1 MPRPLKIN
9 VSGLLLVYEAVCSSN
24 HMGRAFEP
32 MKESTGIRKRE
43 GKVHEKVRLDCM
55 GNCRACFCPHRYHLS
70 AHRPFGRKFRTAPRY
85 GGSGAVLRYT
95 FTGVGMLFL
104 LLGSGFLF
112 TDLRRRHRLRRAY
125 LGGNCVDARIISVRE
140 IPNVRV
146 NGRNPFIIEC
156 SYTDT
161 YGEEHRYQSRYLY
174 SLPREDLAGRTV
186 PVYIDRMNEN
196 TGFVDVDSI
205 L

>member
-1 MPRPLKIN
+1 MKKFGWTVWGI
-9 VSGLLLVYEAVCSSN
+9 VGLVFA
-24 HMGRAFEP
+24 P
-32 MKESTGIRKRE
+32 IGIIFLPI
-43 GKVHEKVRLDCM
+43 G
-55 GNCRACFCPHRYHLS
+55 LS
-70 AHRPFGRKFRTAPRY
+70 AGN
-85 GGSGAVLRYT
+85 SGPLRVTGDPALFRYT

-112 TDLRRRHRLRRAY
+112 MDLRRRHRMRRAY

-186 PVYIDRMNEN
+186 PVYIDRMNES